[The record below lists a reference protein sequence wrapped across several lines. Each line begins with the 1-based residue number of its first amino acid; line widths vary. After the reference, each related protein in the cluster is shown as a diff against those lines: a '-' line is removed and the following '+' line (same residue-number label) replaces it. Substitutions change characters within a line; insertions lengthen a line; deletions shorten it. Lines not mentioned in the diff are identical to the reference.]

1 MRFKLSLVT
10 LSLSSFRA
18 YHEFALSFEVLQ
30 LSLFNLKMTL
40 QVSPKFFRVHIGIAK
55 LICYNACAIMFQAS

>member
-40 QVSPKFFRVHIGIAK
+40 QVSPNF
-55 LICYNACAIMFQAS
+55 